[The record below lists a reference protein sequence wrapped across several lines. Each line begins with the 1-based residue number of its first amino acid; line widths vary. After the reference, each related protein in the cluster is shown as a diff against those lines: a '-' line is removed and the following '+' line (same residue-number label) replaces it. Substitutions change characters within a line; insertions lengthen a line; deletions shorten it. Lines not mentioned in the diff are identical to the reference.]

1 MTSHFLGVKLLW
13 FFREGRMRVLL
24 AAVAICLAASALP
37 ASAQGGGGC
46 PEWCRVNRCTG
57 GLAASMGAT
66 CINKCV
72 AACEAKKKGKKS

>member
-1 MTSHFLGVKLLW
+1 
-13 FFREGRMRVLL
+13 MRVLL
-24 AAVAICLAASALP
+24 AAVAMSLVCVLP

-46 PEWCRVNRCTG
+46 AEWCRVNRCTG

-72 AACEAKKKGKKS
+72 AACEAKRKGKKS